1 MGSAIDLPDASSP
14 KLALV
19 SPTMDEKHH
28 IWSCNFAEWGGALC
42 QEEYVAREQYLGTIP
57 LAEKGGM
64 MNWILT
70 DSSAPAESRLVLAS
84 CETLRKKVLVTD
96 AQSGELREATSYGIG
111 SVYTDPQ
118 LRGRQYASRMLQELG
133 RILGEGL
140 EEHDSGIVKPVSSTL
155 WSDIGKTFYAK
166 KGWAPFE
173 SVHVAFPAEA
183 AVSHGGNAQQVGD
196 ITYDNLEAF
205 CKLDERLLRR
215 HMATH
220 AQDGKTRFAFIP
232 NHDILRWH
240 LYREEFIA
248 KHVFKDQQKQP
259 DVKGA
264 VAGTEGSRI
273 WAVWIRNYAGDATR
287 IEKNTLYIL
296 RLVVEDDT
304 APLEDLTASFAA
316 ILRKAQAE
324 AMQWRL
330 GKIEL
335 WNPTPVI
342 KSLVETSGVEH
353 KWVERETDSIP
364 SLMWYGEGDAS
375 TIDWV
380 ANEKFCW
387 S

>member
-14 KLALV
+14 NLALV
-19 SPTMDEKHH
+19 NPTEAEKNR
-28 IWSCNFAEWGGALC
+28 IWSSNFAEWGGALC
-42 QEEYVAREQYLGTIP
+42 QTEYVDREKFLGTIP
-57 LAEKGGM
+57 LAENGGM
-64 MNWILT
+64 INWVLT
-70 DSSAPAESRLVLAS
+70 DSSAPGENRLVLAS

-96 AQSGELREATSYGIG
+96 AQSGELREATAYGIG

-133 RILGEGL
+133 RILEKGL
-140 EEHDSGIVKPVSSTL
+140 EEKESGIVKPVASTL
-155 WSDIGKTFYAK
+155 WSDIGKVFYAK

-173 SVHVAFPAEA
+173 SVHVAFPAGA
-183 AVSHGGNAQQVGD
+183 AVSHDANEQPVGE
-196 ITYDNLEAF
+196 ITYENLEAF
-205 CKLDERLLRR
+205 CKLDERLLRK
-215 HMATH
+215 HLATR
-220 AQDGKTRFAFIP
+220 APDGKTRFAFIP

-240 LYREEFIA
+240 LYREDFIA
-248 KHVFKDQQKQP
+248 KHVFKGQKQT

-264 VAGTEGSRI
+264 VAGAEGSRI
-273 WAVWIRNYAGDATR
+273 WAVWMRNYAGGATE
-287 IEKNTLYIL
+287 IKKNTLYIL

-304 APLEDLTASFAA
+304 APHKDLTASFVA

-324 AMQWRL
+324 AVQWKL

-342 KSLVETSGVEH
+342 KSLVETSEVEH
-353 KWVERETDSIP
+353 KWVDREKDSIP
-364 SLMWYGEGDAS
+364 SLMWYGESDAS
-375 TIDWV
+375 QIDWV